1 MSISI
6 EEDDKSPAAPSPQ
19 KSFIIV
25 ENAEGQPASKEIN
38 WDGDQDKLNPINWN
52 PRKKW
57 LILGIISTMTF
68 IT

>member
-1 MSISI
+1 MSTSM
-6 EEDDKSPAAPSPQ
+6 EENDKSPAALSPQ

-25 ENAEGQPASKEIN
+25 EKAEERPASKEVN
-38 WDGDQDKLNPINWN
+38 WDSDQDKLNPINWN

-57 LILGIISTMTF
+57 LILGIVSTMTF